1 MTLNLKA
8 AWLMTRHASEVMPAG
23 GAIVNITSVA
33 ARRAGTIY
41 GLGKAA
47 LESMTTGASYLLA
60 ERGIRINA
68 VELGAL
74 WTAGV
79 AENLPPAAPSPA
91 GRWWRSRPRAIA
103 GTPRLPV
110 LFLASDQARWISGQV
125 LAVDGGGAP
134 RAPYPGSRDRSQ
146 VVTGRVALITGC
158 GKPDGGGQAIA
169 RALAADGAAV
179 VVTDRKP
186 SGVLNRRQ
194 EIVGSEQPDSWSG
207 LETLVAEIV
216 TVGGTAMSV
225 LGDIGNEN
233 DVQAMVNAA
242 LARYD
247 RLDILVNNAAA
258 PQGLDRD
265 VIDEIPVNVFDDV
278 IRINLR
284 GTWLMCRAA
293 VPAMRRRR
301 WGRIINISSMAG
313 VIAAPRS
320 TPYSAS
326 KAGIIGLTRAL
337 SMDVAAYGVTVN
349 AICPGALD
357 TSRSVLSLDPDLDVR
372 AEMEQRGRRLPVG
385 RVGRP
390 ERRAAA
396 VRYLSPVTAPSS

>member
-1 MTLNLKA
+1 MT
-8 AWLMTRHASEVMPAG
+8 
-23 GAIVNITSVA
+23 
-33 ARRAGTIY
+33 
-41 GLGKAA
+41 
-47 LESMTTGASYLLA
+47 
-60 ERGIRINA
+60 
-68 VELGAL
+68 
-74 WTAGV
+74 
-79 AENLPPAAPSPA
+79 
-91 GRWWRSRPRAIA
+91 
-103 GTPRLPV
+103 
-110 LFLASDQARWISGQV
+110 D
-125 LAVDGGGAP
+125 
-134 RAPYPGSRDRSQ
+134 
-146 VVTGRVALITGC
+146 RVALITGC
-158 GKPDGGGQAIA
+158 GKPDGSGQAIA

-179 VVTDRKP
+179 VVADRVAT
-186 SGVLNRRQ
+186 GVLNRRQ
-194 EIVGSEQPDSWSG
+194 EVVGSGQPTSWTG
-207 LETLVAEIV
+207 LDTLVSEIDSA
-216 TVGGTAMSV
+216 GGRAAFAV
-225 LGDIGNEN
+225 GDIG
-233 DVQAMVNAA
+233 QAGDAEAMIGTA
-242 LARYD
+242 LERFG

-265 VIDEIPVNVFDDV
+265 VIDEIPIEVFDEV

-313 VIAAPRS
+313 VIGAPRS

-337 SMDVAAYGVTVN
+337 AMDVAAWGVTVN

-390 ERRAAA
+390 DDVAAA
-396 VRYLSPVTAPSS
+396 VRYLAGDGAEFVTGQMLVLDGGGPAPFPLPRPEEAGA

>member
-1 MTLNLKA
+1 MK
-8 AWLMTRHASEVMPAG
+8 
-23 GAIVNITSVA
+23 
-33 ARRAGTIY
+33 
-41 GLGKAA
+41 
-47 LESMTTGASYLLA
+47 
-60 ERGIRINA
+60 
-68 VELGAL
+68 
-74 WTAGV
+74 
-79 AENLPPAAPSPA
+79 
-91 GRWWRSRPRAIA
+91 
-103 GTPRLPV
+103 
-110 LFLASDQARWISGQV
+110 D
-125 LAVDGGGAP
+125 
-134 RAPYPGSRDRSQ
+134 
-146 VVTGRVALITGC
+146 RVALITGC

-179 VVTDRKP
+179 VVSDRVP
-186 SGVLNRRQ
+186 TGVLNRRQ
-194 EIVGSEQPDSWSG
+194 EIVGSEQPAAWSG
-207 LETLVAEIV
+207 LETLVSEIE
-216 TVGGTAMSV
+216 TAGGTAMSV
-225 LGDIGNEN
+225 LGDIGDEN
-233 DVQAMVNAA
+233 DAQAMVDAA
-242 LARYD
+242 LARFD
-247 RLDILVNNAAA
+247 RLDVLVNNAAA

-265 VIDEIPVNVFDDV
+265 VIDEIPIDVFDGV

-301 WGRIINISSMAG
+301 WGRIINVSSMAG

-390 ERRAAA
+390 DDVAAA
-396 VRYLSPVTAPSS
+396 VRYLASDGAEFVTGQMLVLDGGGPAPFPLPRPVQDGA